1 MTSFRPD
8 IPYVRHTSYLVSCFL
23 TYCDEVDSFVA
34 VTNLLHSHYFL
45 NLTRGYV
52 AEIKL
57 ILTLFDK
64 LFETRMPDLYEHFA
78 FLEIGTAF
86 YLPDW
91 MLSCMISVLTLRVAS
106 RVMDCFLLDG
116 VGFMFKACLGLL
128 IYYESELLKSSHF

>member
-1 MTSFRPD
+1 M
-8 IPYVRHTSYLVSCFL
+8 
-23 TYCDEVDSFVA
+23 A

-64 LFETRMPDLYEHFA
+64 LFETQMPDLYEHFA

-91 MLSCMISVLTLRVAS
+91 MLSCMISVLTLKVAS

-128 IYYESELLKSSHF
+128 VYYESELLKSSHF